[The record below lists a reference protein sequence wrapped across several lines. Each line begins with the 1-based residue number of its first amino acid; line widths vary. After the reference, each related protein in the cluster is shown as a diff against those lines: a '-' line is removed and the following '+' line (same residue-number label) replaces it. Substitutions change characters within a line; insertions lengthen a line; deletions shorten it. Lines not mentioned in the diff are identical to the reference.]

1 MGAKILTLSVGQT
14 IPANAA
20 GEYQGIYIEARKGG
34 RDNPQLS
41 ALFTAAQASKLPFG
55 WYIVLNSGGSESYGV
70 QIREL
75 ATIHRTHKG
84 GLSPAIVIDS
94 LPADKLP
101 KQFRGD
107 FLS

>member
-55 WYIVLNSGGSESYGV
+55 WYIVLNSGGAESYGV

-75 ATIHRTHKG
+75 SAIHRTHKG
-84 GLSPAIVIDS
+84 GLSQRLS
-94 LPADKLP
+94 LTACRRKSCPSN
-101 KQFRGD
+101 FGET
-107 FLS
+107 S